1 MTNDQKPAKAQ
12 KAFLEG
18 ARTDESLPYGKQ
30 GRPLDS
36 HTKSMWM
43 GDDGTSQPTASRWA
57 MSLGGE
63 KDMMRPY
70 AQHPWVYA
78 CVSAIARAAASV
90 PLKLH
95 RTGRDGHTETV
106 TEDAVLDL
114 LSRPNPLMS
123 QRKFMRCMATN
134 QQLYGESFL
143 ILLKEGHPVEMKTRG
158 MSSPHALVE
167 EPDEFW
173 VVRGD
178 IVDMQTDK
186 ETGVPRQYRIPV
198 SGGYRHYPAHAVV
211 QIADINPY
219 SPLRGM
225 GPAQAAHRTA
235 TLDFNAQRFDE
246 ALLANGGSPGGVLT
260 TDGPLTDSDMR
271 SIRQSWR
278 ETYNR
283 AEGHKQTAVL
293 PKGTTYKEIGMTPV
307 DMEHQ
312 DLREWNRDTIMSV
325 FGVTRPIIGLT
336 EGLNYASARHAFRVF
351 WEVTVIPYLDFL
363 VDELNTKLVARIAGV
378 DKSMRLGYDIS
389 GVSALREDA
398 DSKVDRMLKIYEQ
411 GHRSFREAAELAG
424 MDLGEVELDG
434 IDERYRP
441 ANLVEADE
449 PTLDLSKS
457 HDPEQVENLE
467 NYIAMVEEENSE
479 MRMALEE
486 RGIDTEFSEQERL
499 LEQRALQESEQKNG
513 DLDEVFAKWRDTV
526 NMSAS
531 DLKRWSDNECS
542 RLASVDPDAVI
553 KRNLRLLEKNK
564 DDWNAKDITDANRA
578 ISFISRMRGMPKGDP
593 VREGCESK
601 RDISLKNWAYNP
613 NKGSKSE
620 SGSAVTKISWPEGL
634 KTEEKRISYWKVIDA
649 EQQFHTDQVTRRI
662 RRVSDDLV
670 LATRQKLRE
679 VARQERKAPA
689 VETKLILTRAEIE
702 RILDLNEE
710 RWLAELEEAVR
721 GPLEGV
727 INAAA
732 ASMSAEIGGGSM
744 GILTVTDPIAVN
756 YVDKSFLMIKEG
768 WWTNAARS
776 LQDTIL
782 QSLTGAPQNITQIS
796 EAIAATL
803 ETLEGE
809 LRVVQGQLR
818 TRALM
823 ISRTEVGAA
832 QNFARTEQMAL
843 EGIETHTW
851 LASRDEVVRDAHN
864 ILDGTTVKVG
874 DEFGYGLRWP
884 GDKNATASQVI
895 NCRCFT
901 APGKN

>member
-1 MTNDQKPAKAQ
+1 
-12 KAFLEG
+12 
-18 ARTDESLPYGKQ
+18 
-30 GRPLDS
+30 
-36 HTKSMWM
+36 
-43 GDDGTSQPTASRWA
+43 
-57 MSLGGE
+57 
-63 KDMMRPY
+63 
-70 AQHPWVYA
+70 
-78 CVSAIARAAASV
+78 
-90 PLKLH
+90 
-95 RTGRDGHTETV
+95 
-106 TEDAVLDL
+106 
-114 LSRPNPLMS
+114 
-123 QRKFMRCMATN
+123 
-134 QQLYGESFL
+134 
-143 ILLKEGHPVEMKTRG
+143 
-158 MSSPHALVE
+158 
-167 EPDEFW
+167 
-173 VVRGD
+173 
-178 IVDMQTDK
+178 
-186 ETGVPRQYRIPV
+186 
-198 SGGYRHYPAHAVV
+198 
-211 QIADINPY
+211 
-219 SPLRGM
+219 
-225 GPAQAAHRTA
+225 
-235 TLDFNAQRFDE
+235 
-246 ALLANGGSPGGVLT
+246 
-260 TDGPLTDSDMR
+260 
-271 SIRQSWR
+271 
-278 ETYNR
+278 
-283 AEGHKQTAVL
+283 
-293 PKGTTYKEIGMTPV
+293 
-307 DMEHQ
+307 
-312 DLREWNRDTIMSV
+312 
-325 FGVTRPIIGLT
+325 
-336 EGLNYASARHAFRVF
+336 
-351 WEVTVIPYLDFL
+351 
-363 VDELNTKLVARIAGV
+363 
-378 DKSMRLGYDIS
+378 
-389 GVSALREDA
+389 
-398 DSKVDRMLKIYEQ
+398 
-411 GHRSFREAAELAG
+411 
-424 MDLGEVELDG
+424 
-434 IDERYRP
+434 
-441 ANLVEADE
+441 
-449 PTLDLSKS
+449 
-457 HDPEQVENLE
+457 
-467 NYIAMVEEENSE
+467 
-479 MRMALEE
+479 
-486 RGIDTEFSEQERL
+486 
-499 LEQRALQESEQKNG
+499 
-513 DLDEVFAKWRDTV
+513 
-526 NMSAS
+526 MSAS

>member
-1 MTNDQKPAKAQ
+1 MASESKSQKV
-12 KAFLEG
+12 FLEG
-18 ARTDESLPYGKQ
+18 KRTDESLPYGKQ
-30 GRPLDS
+30 NRPLDS

-95 RTGRDGHTETV
+95 KTGADGHTETV
-106 TEDAVLDL
+106 MEDPMLDL
-114 LSRPNPLMS
+114 FRRPNPLMS

-143 ILLKEGHPVEMKTRG
+143 ILLKDGAPVEMRG
-158 MSSPHALVE
+158 RGLSSPHAMVE

-173 VVRGD
+173 VIRGD
-178 IVDMQTDK
+178 IVDMHTDK
-186 ETGVPRQYRIPV
+186 ETGVPRQYRVPV
-198 SGGYRHYPAHAVV
+198 KGGYNHYPAHAVV
-211 QIADINPY
+211 QVADINPY

-246 ALLANGGSPGGVLT
+246 ALLSNGGSPGGVLT
-260 TDGPLTDSDMR
+260 TDGPLTDADMR
-271 SIRQSWR
+271 AIRQSWR

-363 VDELNTKLVARIAGV
+363 VDELNTKLVSRVSGV
-378 DKSMRLGYDIS
+378 DRSLRLGYDIS

-424 MDLGEVELDG
+424 MDLGEVELEG

-441 ANLVEADE
+441 STLVSADE
-449 PTLDLSKS
+449 MIEVSGD
-457 HDPEQVENLE
+457 
-467 NYIAMVEEENSE
+467 SE
-479 MRMALEE
+479 VRMAVKE
-486 RGIDTEFSEQERL
+486 RGLDSEFSEQERL
-499 LEQRALQESEQKNG
+499 LEQRALQDSEEKNG
-513 DLDEVFAKWRDTV
+513 DLDEVFAKWRDSV

-531 DLKRWSDNECS
+531 ELKSWSENECS

-553 KRNLRLLEKNK
+553 TRNLRLLEKNK
-564 DDWNAKDITDANRA
+564 DDWDARDIRDANRA
-578 ISFISRMRGMPKGDP
+578 ISFIARMRGMPKGDP

-613 NKGSKSE
+613 NKGSRSE
-620 SGSAVTKISWPEGL
+620 SGPKVTKITWPEGL
-634 KTEEKRISYWKVIDA
+634 KTEEKRIEYWKVIDA
-649 EQQFHTDQVTRRI
+649 EQQFHTDQVARRI

-670 LATRQKLRE
+670 LAARKKLRE
-679 VARQERKAPA
+679 LSAQERKAPA

-710 RWLAELEEAVR
+710 RWLEELEDAVR
-721 GPLEGV
+721 GPLESV
-727 INAAA
+727 IGSAAA
-732 ASMSAEIGGGSM
+732 GMSAEIGGGGM
-744 GILTVTDPIAVN
+744 GILSVTDPIAVN
-756 YVDKSFLMIKEG
+756 YVDNSFMMIKEG
-768 WWTNAARS
+768 WWTNAARG

-782 QSLTGAPQNITQIS
+782 QSLAGAPQNITQIAD
-796 EAIAATL
+796 AIRVTL
-803 ETLEGE
+803 EELEGE
-809 LRVVQGQLR
+809 LRVLQGQLG
-818 TRALM
+818 TRAMM

-851 LASRDEVVRDAHN
+851 LASRDDVVRDSHN

-874 DEFGYGLRWP
+874 DEFGFGLRWP
-884 GDKNATASQVI
+884 GDKNASASQVI

-901 APGKN
+901 APGK

>member
-1 MTNDQKPAKAQ
+1 
-12 KAFLEG
+12 
-18 ARTDESLPYGKQ
+18 
-30 GRPLDS
+30 
-36 HTKSMWM
+36 
-43 GDDGTSQPTASRWA
+43 